1 MMKPRKVPTRT
12 CTGCGTSSD
21 KRSFVRI
28 VRTPEGHVVVDA
40 SGKANGRGT
49 YLCADPDCFEKAR
62 TRRRFDSSL
71 RVKLHDDDYARLRR
85 DFDDLLGEQSSNQG
99 E

>member
-28 VRTPEGHVVVDA
+28 VRTPEGHVEIDPT
-40 SGKANGRGT
+40 GKANGRGA
-49 YLCADPDCFEKAR
+49 YLCTDPDCFEVAR
-62 TRRRFDSSL
+62 KRRRIDSAL
-71 RVKLHDDDYARLRR
+71 RVKLQDDDYARLRR
-85 DFDDLLGEQSSNQG
+85 DFDHLLTEQGSSRGE
-99 E
+99 